1 MTKKNTLPVV
11 ILGGIVLVL
20 VAALAYQNFGNPGG
34 ANALSKEEVSKK
46 IVEVI
51 GKDVGDAS
59 KVSVDKIELE
69 GSLYKVSLNVLGQIY
84 ESYATL
90 DGEYLFP
97 QKVSLNPPKPKE
109 IPKTAKP
116 NVKLFVMSYCPYGN
130 QAEDAMFPVVDLLKN
145 TADIE
150 LHYVIYSDYGQKY
163 PLDCLDKENKYC
175 SMHGVQELN
184 QNVRELCVQKYQ
196 KEKLWDFVK
205 EMNTNSTAQDSDSKW
220 EAIAKKLGI
229 DVTKIKTCQ
238 KNEATVLL
246 DQEIALTSKDYQ
258 VQDPTSHQGNA
269 TEKISGS
276 PTIIINDMY
285 YDGARSINDYQAAI
299 CNVFTTKPEACNTNL
314 QGNATT
320 TTPVAAG
327 SCN

>member
-1 MTKKNTLPVV
+1 MQFYPS
-11 ILGGIVLVL
+11 G
-20 VAALAYQNFGNPGG
+20 
-34 ANALSKEEVSKK
+34 
-46 IVEVI
+46 
-51 GKDVGDAS
+51 
-59 KVSVDKIELE
+59 
-69 GSLYKVSLNVLGQIY
+69 
-84 ESYATL
+84 
-90 DGEYLFP
+90 
-97 QKVSLNPPKPKE
+97 
-109 IPKTAKP
+109 
-116 NVKLFVMSYCPYGN
+116 
-130 QAEDAMFPVVDLLKN
+130 LLKYYLLF
-145 TADIE
+145 TLIGA
-150 LHYVIYSDYGQKY
+150 
-163 PLDCLDKENKYC
+163 
-175 SMHGVQELN
+175 
-184 QNVRELCVQKYQ
+184 
-196 KEKLWDFVK
+196 F
-205 EMNTNSTAQDSDSKW
+205 A
-220 EAIAKKLGI
+220 AKKLGI

>member
-1 MTKKNTLPVV
+1 MTKKNTLPIV

-20 VAALAYQNFGNPGG
+20 VAALVYQNFGNPGG
-34 ANALSKEEVSKK
+34 PNALSKEAVSKK

-51 GKDVGDAS
+51 GKEVGDAS
-59 KVSVDKIELE
+59 KVSVENIELE
-69 GSLYKVSLNVLGQIY
+69 GSLYKVSLNVLGQSY

-90 DGEYLFP
+90 DGSYLFP
-97 QKVSLNPPKPKE
+97 QKVDLNPAKPKE
-109 IPKTAKP
+109 ISKTEKP

-130 QAEDAMFPVVDLLKN
+130 QAEDVIIPVVDLLKDM
-145 TADIE
+145 ADIE
-150 LHYVIYSDYGQKY
+150 LHYVIYSNYGQKY
-163 PLDCLDKENKYC
+163 PTDCLDKENKYC

-184 QNVRELCVQKYQ
+184 QGVRELCVQKYQ
-196 KEKLWDFVK
+196 KEKLWSFVK
-205 EMNTNSTAQDSDSKW
+205 EMNAGSTSQDSDSKW
-220 EAIAKKLGI
+220 EAIAKKLDI
-229 DVTKIKTCQ
+229 DVAKIKTCQ
-238 KNEATVLL
+238 KNEATTLL

-285 YDGARSINDYQAAI
+285 YDGARSTSDYQAAI
-299 CNVFTTKPEACNTNL
+299 CGAFTTKPESCNKVLSTE
-314 QGNATT
+314 Q
-320 TTPVAAG
+320 VAPSG

>member
-1 MTKKNTLPVV
+1 MKKNTLPIV
-11 ILGGIVLVL
+11 ILGGIALVL
-20 VAALAYQNFGNPGG
+20 AAALAYQNLGNPGG
-34 ANALSKEEVSKK
+34 STTLSKEEISKK
-46 IVEVI
+46 IIEVI

-59 KVSVDKIELE
+59 QVSVDKIEIE

-97 QKVSLNPPKPKE
+97 QKVSLSPPKPKE

-184 QNVRELCVQKYQ
+184 QGVRELCVQKYQ
-196 KEKLWDFVK
+196 KEKLWSFVK

-246 DQEIALTSKDYQ
+246 DQEIALTSKDYP
-258 VQDPTSHQGNA
+258 VQDPTSHQGNE

-285 YDGARSINDYQAAI
+285 YDGARSTSDYQSAI
-299 CNVFTTKPEACNTNL
+299 CNAFTTKPEICNTTV
-314 QGNATT
+314 QGATT
-320 TTPVAAG
+320 TPAASG